1 MRAGENR
8 ADRDATGVS
17 RAFGG
22 PSVTARETPE
32 GLRLIGLDELGPSG
46 VVQVETPEGTLAVG
60 LAGDE
65 PFAVSNLCRHQFAKL
80 GNGRVLPNGCL
91 QCPWHRAQFS
101 VRTGEMVQ
109 GPQGRIFGFG
119 PYSRFVQAYANLGF
133 RLKAYPV
140 AVRDGAIYLLGSA

>member
-1 MRAGENR
+1 METDEGHADR
-8 ADRDATGVS
+8 ADTGVT

-22 PSVTARETPE
+22 PTVAARETPD
-32 GLRLIGLDELGPSG
+32 GLRLIGLEELGTRG

-65 PFAVSNLCRHQFAKL
+65 PFAVSNVCRHQFAKL

-101 VRTGEMVQ
+101 VRTGEMVK

-133 RLKAYPV
+133 KLKSHPV